1 MAHLSLL
8 ADMTRKCT
16 GADMAW
22 LRTCIHALM
31 GARDMRRNFRFLKLL
46 AWMLLCIAQGLW
58 SLPSQAAARTVL
70 VGIFPKAG
78 FHSLEDDR
86 PVGYDIDYLEQVS
99 RYTGWQIKFVNL
111 ESWHH
116 ALDALEKN
124 QIDLVG
130 GALHTPERAKRFLYC
145 PYSSGITYT
154 ALVTSKDTDLIYED
168 FKKFENLRIGVTS
181 DSPWRADF
189 IAYASRNNFIAPQ
202 LVPFDLAEDSRAALQ
217 AGEIDAILTSAMR
230 LNPGETVLAKYDP
243 TPFFYITS
251 LGNTHLMKELEYGI
265 GQIKLEQP
273 DLENKLSRTHL
284 WQSYQTPLS
293 KAERDFI
300 RSCPPLRVGYSPARK
315 PLIWHDD
322 RTGVTRGILPAILH
336 KLSRESGLIFE
347 FTPMV
352 DPNMSVNDYFKQGKI
367 DLCAGVMY
375 SATTN
380 SSAYY
385 TLTSPLLR
393 SGLNLYSKKFSAIP
407 PGEPLRVAIPATWRG
422 GRVYLNANFPDLRV
436 LTYPDT
442 VRCLEAVTTG
452 EADLLLQTSFEVDYL
467 LARPRFREIF
477 SLQEHSGFED
487 FRLAVSATM
496 PRCLLS
502 ILNKLLMNLD
512 EKSKSQIISENISV
526 VAAPMSLSDV
536 IYEHRILLAA
546 LGQMLTFGLIFYVY
560 LAYMRRKSSKTM
572 QESARRLTNMA
583 NNINGGVISLINNPR
598 LDIRNAN
605 SGFWLLLGYNDKPF
619 VNPCLSDFLSPEESE
634 NLFQLLESRRKK
646 NAPVNTELQLR
657 RKNGQCIPALL
668 RCTWSNDGQILALPI
683 LDCVV
688 VDISEQKHMQKEL
701 EQEKERYR
709 ILLEQSQ
716 DIIFDLDMEKKSFTC
731 STNFVTKFGRD
742 SFPIFTPNEDAHE
755 DQVVHP
761 DDQPALEEM
770 QRRIQAGERT
780 VFSLMRIP
788 TAQGRYIWCRVQ
800 TTRISQDNA
809 ALHIVG
815 KIVDIDEEVRR
826 RTELERLSQR
836 DSLTDIY
843 NKVAF
848 REKIM
853 QYLPVR
859 IENERTHALLFLDLD
874 NFKELNDNL
883 GHMAGDTALIGTAD
897 ILKRIFR
904 NADTVSRFGG
914 DEFCVFA
921 MGITRNAMSVRAES
935 VCKALNMR
943 FDRDGKT
950 VNISASIGIYMFD
963 GSETSYEEAL
973 QRADNA
979 QYRAKQMGKNRYVF
993 YDDPFIEAPQAEQ
1006 S

>member
-1 MAHLSLL
+1 M
-8 ADMTRKCT
+8 
-16 GADMAW
+16 
-22 LRTCIHALM
+22 
-31 GARDMRRNFRFLKLL
+31 
-46 AWMLLCIAQGLW
+46 
-58 SLPSQAAARTVL
+58 
-70 VGIFPKAG
+70 
-78 FHSLEDDR
+78 
-86 PVGYDIDYLEQVS
+86 
-99 RYTGWQIKFVNL
+99 
-111 ESWHH
+111 
-116 ALDALEKN
+116 
-124 QIDLVG
+124 
-130 GALHTPERAKRFLYC
+130 
-145 PYSSGITYT
+145 
-154 ALVTSKDTDLIYED
+154 
-168 FKKFENLRIGVTS
+168 
-181 DSPWRADF
+181 
-189 IAYASRNNFIAPQ
+189 
-202 LVPFDLAEDSRAALQ
+202 
-217 AGEIDAILTSAMR
+217 
-230 LNPGETVLAKYDP
+230 
-243 TPFFYITS
+243 
-251 LGNTHLMKELEYGI
+251 
-265 GQIKLEQP
+265 
-273 DLENKLSRTHL
+273 
-284 WQSYQTPLS
+284 
-293 KAERDFI
+293 
-300 RSCPPLRVGYSPARK
+300 
-315 PLIWHDD
+315 
-322 RTGVTRGILPAILH
+322 
-336 KLSRESGLIFE
+336 
-347 FTPMV
+347 
-352 DPNMSVNDYFKQGKI
+352 
-367 DLCAGVMY
+367 
-375 SATTN
+375 
-380 SSAYY
+380 
-385 TLTSPLLR
+385 
-393 SGLNLYSKKFSAIP
+393 
-407 PGEPLRVAIPATWRG
+407 
-422 GRVYLNANFPDLRV
+422 
-436 LTYPDT
+436 
-442 VRCLEAVTTG
+442 
-452 EADLLLQTSFEVDYL
+452 
-467 LARPRFREIF
+467 
-477 SLQEHSGFED
+477 
-487 FRLAVSATM
+487 
-496 PRCLLS
+496 
-502 ILNKLLMNLD
+502 
-512 EKSKSQIISENISV
+512 
-526 VAAPMSLSDV
+526 
-536 IYEHRILLAA
+536 
-546 LGQMLTFGLIFYVY
+546 
-560 LAYMRRKSSKTM
+560 
-572 QESARRLTNMA
+572 
-583 NNINGGVISLINNPR
+583 
-598 LDIRNAN
+598 
-605 SGFWLLLGYNDKPF
+605 
-619 VNPCLSDFLSPEESE
+619 
-634 NLFQLLESRRKK
+634 
-646 NAPVNTELQLR
+646 
-657 RKNGQCIPALL
+657 
-668 RCTWSNDGQILALPI
+668 
-683 LDCVV
+683 

>member
-22 LRTCIHALM
+22 LRTCIHAFM
-31 GARDMRRNFRFLKLL
+31 GARDMHRNFRFLKLL

-646 NAPVNTELQLR
+646 MLPSIPNCNCAAKTASAYRHCCAVHGPTTGRFWPFPSWTAWWWTSPSKNICKKSWSRKKNATAS
-657 RKNGQCIPALL
+657 C
-668 RCTWSNDGQILALPI
+668 WSSL
-683 LDCVV
+683 
-688 VDISEQKHMQKEL
+688 
-701 EQEKERYR
+701 R
-709 ILLEQSQ
+709 ILSLIWIWRKRVSPAQPTLS
-716 DIIFDLDMEKKSFTC
+716 
-731 STNFVTKFGRD
+731 
-742 SFPIFTPNEDAHE
+742 PNSGA
-755 DQVVHP
+755 
-761 DDQPALEEM
+761 
-770 QRRIQAGERT
+770 
-780 VFSLMRIP
+780 
-788 TAQGRYIWCRVQ
+788 
-800 TTRISQDNA
+800 
-809 ALHIVG
+809 
-815 KIVDIDEEVRR
+815 
-826 RTELERLSQR
+826 
-836 DSLTDIY
+836 
-843 NKVAF
+843 
-848 REKIM
+848 
-853 QYLPVR
+853 
-859 IENERTHALLFLDLD
+859 
-874 NFKELNDNL
+874 
-883 GHMAGDTALIGTAD
+883 
-897 ILKRIFR
+897 
-904 NADTVSRFGG
+904 TVSPYSPPMKTRTKTRWYTPTTSPPWRKCSGAYRQENARF
-914 DEFCVFA
+914 
-921 MGITRNAMSVRAES
+921 
-935 VCKALNMR
+935 
-943 FDRDGKT
+943 
-950 VNISASIGIYMFD
+950 SASCAFPQPRGV
-963 GSETSYEEAL
+963 TSGAECKPPAS
-973 QRADNA
+973 
-979 QYRAKQMGKNRYVF
+979 AKTTLPCILWEKLWILMKKCG
-993 YDDPFIEAPQAEQ
+993 AERNW
-1006 S
+1006 SGCRSATA